1 VPPWKSR
8 PLGCMMLA
16 RVPVADTAT
25 AELATMV
32 RAAGADDLAARLDQ
46 ALAVL
51 PTDVVNAADWWP
63 VAD

>member
-1 VPPWKSR
+1 
-8 PLGCMMLA
+8 MMLA

-46 ALAVL
+46 ALAGGASLLALTIDERAVIL
-51 PTDVVNAADWWP
+51 GQLEDGQ
-63 VAD
+63 